1 MAVAAAELYEP
12 YCWNCGRDPEGRKV
26 LTVAEAAEY
35 CGVSRATIYRWM
47 SQNRVLWLITAT
59 GRRRIY
65 RDSLI
70 RRPWGDPRKRMALV
84 VIGGSRRSGSG

>member
-26 LTVAEAAEY
+26 LTVAEAAKY

-47 SQNRVLWLITAT
+47 SKNRVVWLITAT

-70 RRPWGDPRKRMALV
+70 RRPGKMQDKRLALV
-84 VIGGSRRSGSG
+84 GGAGPDRTRY

>member
-1 MAVAAAELYEP
+1 MAVAAAKLYEP

-26 LTVAEAAEY
+26 LTVAEAAKY
-35 CGVSRATIYRWM
+35 CGVSRASIYRWM
-47 SQNRVLWLITAT
+47 SQNRVLWLITAA

-70 RRPWGDPRKRMALV
+70 RRPERVQKKRIALV
-84 VIGGSRRSGSG
+84 GGVGSERPGD